1 MPIIQV
7 NMLEGRSTAEKRAL
21 VAALTDAVVE
31 SLRADPQ
38 SVRIMIHELAAEH
51 YALAGTTAGDQPLA
65 QRRGR
70 NGTSA
75 LAGANE

>member
-31 SLRADPQ
+31 SLGSDPQ
-38 SVRIMIHELAAEH
+38 SVRIMIHELAAEN
-51 YALAGTTAGDQPLA
+51 YALAGTTAADRPLA
-65 QRRGR
+65 QRRGT
-70 NGTSA
+70 NGASA
-75 LAGANE
+75 HTAANE